1 MRRSIICPST
11 QVAAHDDD
19 TFIRKNWTRQWLLN
33 IFRNIGIPSR
43 FVVRRVDIPVE
54 ASAQWT
60 LISLF

>member
-11 QVAAHDDD
+11 QVAAHDND
-19 TFIRKNWTRQWLLN
+19 TFGRKSWTRQWLLK
-33 IFRNIGIPSR
+33 IFIYIAIPSQ